1 MNVFKG
7 DLPPGIALKL
17 RKKDSSFR
25 YSEDYNRMHGS
36 CHGLSEN
43 CTKMPLCWGHYD
55 MMI

>member
-7 DLPPGIALKL
+7 DLPPGIASKL

-36 CHGLSEN
+36 CHGLFRKLYQN
-43 CTKMPLCWGHYD
+43 ATLLRPL
-55 MMI
+55 